1 MAKGK
6 KRASK
11 KGSIK
16 DAIKLTVEPPLKAIT
31 PPEKTGKKAK
41 KKK

>member
-16 DAIKLTVEPPLKAIT
+16 DAIKLTVEPPPKAIT